1 MDLQSVLKAL
11 PDDRPVTR
19 ICIVEDPT
27 KCPSGFQLVAK
38 TFDQD
43 TDADLWK
50 DGIFGKRITRYICFM
65 KDQSSCNE
73 VVESITVAGE
83 RELPPEWTALL
94 YTQDSE
100 QKAIRKKNL
109 CYKLVS
115 KDLVQ
120 EAVTDIIVLS
130 KSKKPPPGFTL
141 AGEIN
146 SLLICYKCG
155 PVSPAR
161 FPRVVDPLPYSLLSN
176 GQQVTSSNWG
186 VSSGQSQQPYVQ
198 GQRTLY
204 GNSITHNA
212 VLDGVPFTI
221 NPKYSDFS
229 HLLQFIIPDI
239 TFKTED
245 QLRVQ
250 YNYSFQVEYQ
260 VQQAVSSNFS

>member
-19 ICIVEDPT
+19 ICIVEDPA

-65 KDQSSCNE
+65 KDQNSSNE
-73 VVESITVAGE
+73 VVQSITVVGE
-83 RELPPEWTALL
+83 RELPPDWTALL
-94 YTQDSE
+94 YTHDSE

-130 KSKKPPPGFTL
+130 KSKNPPPGFTF
-141 AGEIN
+141 AGEVN

-161 FPRVVDPLPYSLLSN
+161 FPRVVDPLPYNVLSN
-176 GQQVTSSNWG
+176 GQQVS
-186 VSSGQSQQPYVQ
+186 QQQPYVQ

-212 VLDGVPFTI
+212 VLDGVPFII

-229 HLLQFIIPDI
+229 HLLHFIIPDI
-239 TFKTED
+239 ALKSED

-260 VQQAVSSNFS
+260 IQQAVFRL